1 MIRLTEILK
10 TELPKKKWVKLSG
23 AELDSYKEAILKL
36 IQNAYAPIGGHPNYN
51 HSSDIS
57 TKDAQAWELIDIDS
71 DPDPDAV
78 SVTKKK
84 RAGTKFVGT
93 GHDGT
98 KDAKRAVIKHKVILL
113 KKKGYFIEVSG
124 RMMDIMIGSGIA
136 PVKDLETVKAVLK
149 GKDIKWLEGGKYQRK
164 IGGKVYTKMMFGNP
178 NA

>member
-1 MIRLTEILK
+1 MIKLLEILK
-10 TELPKKKWVKLSG
+10 KPLPKKKWVKVTG
-23 AELDSYKEAILKL
+23 AELDAYKEEILKL

-51 HSSDIS
+51 HASDIS
-57 TKDAQAWELIDIDS
+57 SKDAQAFELIDIDS

-84 RAGTKFVGT
+84 SEGTKFVGT

-98 KDAKRAVIKHKVILL
+98 KDAKRSVIKHKVNLL

-124 RMMDIMIGSGIA
+124 RMMEIMIGSGVA

-149 GKDIKWLEGGKYQRK
+149 GKDIKWLEGVKYQRK

>member
-51 HSSDIS
+51 HASYIS
-57 TKDAQAWELIDIDS
+57 TKDAQALELIDIDS

-98 KDAKRAVIKHKVILL
+98 KDAKRAVIKHKVNLL

>member
-1 MIRLTEILK
+1 MIKLLEILK
-10 TELPKKKWVKLSG
+10 KPLPKKKWVKVTG
-23 AELDSYKEAILKL
+23 AELDAYKEEILKL

-51 HSSDIS
+51 HASDIS
-57 TKDAQAWELIDIDS
+57 SKDAQAFELIDIDS

-84 RAGTKFVGT
+84 SAGTKFVGT

-98 KDAKRAVIKHKVILL
+98 KDAKRSVIKHKVNLL

-124 RMMDIMIGSGIA
+124 RMMEIMIGSGVA

-178 NA
+178 YA

>member
-1 MIRLTEILK
+1 MIRLSELVK
-10 TELPKKKWVKLSG
+10 KPLPKKKWVKVSG
-23 AELDSYKEAILKL
+23 AELDAYKDEILKL
-36 IQNAYAPIGGHPNYN
+36 IQNAYSAIGGHPNYN
-51 HSSDIS
+51 HASDIS
-57 TKDAQAWELIDIDS
+57 DKDAQAFELIDLDN

-98 KDAKRAVIKHKVILL
+98 KDAKRSVIKHKINLL

-124 RMMDIMIGSGIA
+124 RMMEIMIGSGIP
-136 PVKDLETVKAVLK
+136 PVQSKEIVQAVLK
-149 GKDIKWLEGGKYQRK
+149 GKDINWLAGGKYQRK
-164 IGGKVYTKMMFGNP
+164 IGGKMYTKMMFGNP

>member
-10 TELPKKKWVKLSG
+10 TDLPKKKWVKLSG

-98 KDAKRAVIKHKVILL
+98 KDAKRAVIKHKVNLL

-164 IGGKVYTKMMFGNP
+164 IAGKVYTKMMFGYP

>member
-1 MIRLTEILK
+1 M
-10 TELPKKKWVKLSG
+10 
-23 AELDSYKEAILKL
+23 
-36 IQNAYAPIGGHPNYN
+36 
-51 HSSDIS
+51 
-57 TKDAQAWELIDIDS
+57 
-71 DPDPDAV
+71 
-78 SVTKKK
+78 TKKK

-98 KDAKRAVIKHKVILL
+98 KDAKRAVIKHKVNLL
-113 KKKGYFIEVSG
+113 KKKGYFIEVRG

>member
-10 TELPKKKWVKLSG
+10 TDLPKKKWVKLSG

-71 DPDPDAV
+71 DADPDAV

-98 KDAKRAVIKHKVILL
+98 KDAKRAVIKHKVNLL

-164 IGGKVYTKMMFGNP
+164 IAGKVYTKMMFGNP

>member
-10 TELPKKKWVKLSG
+10 TELPKKKWVTLSG
-23 AELDSYKEAILKL
+23 AELDSYKEAILIL
-36 IQNAYAPIGGHPNYN
+36 IQNAYAPIGCHPNYN

-98 KDAKRAVIKHKVILL
+98 KDAKRAVIKHKVNLL